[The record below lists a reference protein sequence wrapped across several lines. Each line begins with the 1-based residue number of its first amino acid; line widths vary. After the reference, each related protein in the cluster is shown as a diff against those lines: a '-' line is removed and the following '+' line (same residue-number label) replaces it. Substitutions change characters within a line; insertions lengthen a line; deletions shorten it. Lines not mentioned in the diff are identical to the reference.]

1 MRAALA
7 SQIAQEKR
15 CWQAAAASE
24 QALSRASECRQPK
37 PRHDFQTARLFLAHF
52 GFLDPH
58 DSEEVI
64 NNLYF
69 VILYFIFIFYKKQ
82 YWG

>member
-1 MRAALA
+1 MIAA
-7 SQIAQEKR
+7 QISQEKR

-52 GFLDPH
+52 GFLDPR
-58 DSEEVI
+58 DLEEV
-64 NNLYF
+64 NKN
-69 VILYFIFIFYKKQ
+69 KKKVK
-82 YWG
+82 